1 MNSISFNVALSGS
14 RNDEMFSSCNKEAP
28 SSLEAL
34 LLCSNKPSAS
44 AILQLTASVRGN
56 PLLADLWSERTP
68 KRREKLWIRRLTI
81 RSNGS
86 CVSAALSSSSL
97 YSSSSHSLCRVLSG
111 SLSCTGI
118 VTLERSLPMLFRRMF
133 HRLMVLLLG
142 LSEGRQER
150 RWQRTEPLSGDRVQ
164 GAHSESSCALIGS

>member
-1 MNSISFNVALSGS
+1 MWLSDS
-14 RNDEMFSSCNKEAP
+14 RNAEIFSSCNKEVP
-28 SSLEAL
+28 SSLWAL

-44 AILQLTASVRGN
+44 AILQLTASVKGN
-56 PLLADLWSERTP
+56 PLLADLWSERTL
-68 KRREKLWIRRLTI
+68 KRTEKLWIRRLTI

-133 HRLMVLLLG
+133 HKLMVLLLG
-142 LSEGRQER
+142 LREGRQER
-150 RWQRTEPLSGDRVQ
+150 RWQRTEPLSGDRFQ
-164 GAHSESSCALIGS
+164 GADSENPCALKGS